1 MSKYFSRL
9 LFRSAIVLGVSFV
22 LAFGGVKHLMMQTTQ
37 NVVILVVDDFT
48 GETPD
53 VSDYDANDSCAVS
66 FEEQAFAVRGAA
78 TGTVEE
84 ATHGDLVFAQ
94 LEEMLEDAGVDSA
107 ISLVPIDMHGLTA
120 ESLVNE
126 ILDTM
131 NANPANV
138 YVVNMSFALIPCD
151 YVVAYT
157 ELQSDLIEARE
168 AQDLNQYRSLLRRAV
183 VFYDDTVFPA
193 MSQHAQQMV
202 NLNPLQDLFVE
213 QGALIIPVAAA
224 GNYGLNF
231 PFWPGAWAQVVSV
244 SASTGEGYYP
254 GSEWTRSDD
263 SPLLGAEAGQRGRNA
278 RISNYGEVMLPGE
291 YNSEVGLI
299 SGTSFAAPRLTVIL
313 AIYALDVGQGYC
325 QDDDGNLTLAYG
337 DWDNMTL
344 NRVAQEYCAAML
356 DYLPD

>member
-1 MSKYFSRL
+1 MRKYFSRL
-9 LFRSAIVLGVSFV
+9 LFRSAIVLGVSVV
-22 LAFGGVKHLMMQTTQ
+22 LAFGGVSHLLMQTNQ

-53 VSDYDANDSCAVS
+53 VSDYAADDSCAVS
-66 FEEQAFAVRGAA
+66 FQEQAFAVRGAA
-78 TGTVEE
+78 AGTAQE
-84 ATHGDLVFAQ
+84 TPHGELVFAQ
-94 LEEMLEDAGVDSA
+94 LEELLEDAGVASV
-107 ISLVPIDMHGLTA
+107 ISLLPVDMHGLTA
-120 ESLVNE
+120 ESLVTE
-126 ILDTM
+126 ISDTM
-131 NANPANV
+131 AANPASV
-138 YVVNMSFALIPCD
+138 YVVNMSFALIPCE

-183 VFYDDTVFPA
+183 VFYDDTVFPV

-231 PFWPGAWAQVVSV
+231 PFWPGAWGQVVSV

-263 SPLLGAEAGQRGRNA
+263 SPLLGAEAGQRGRNT

-291 YNSEVGLI
+291 YDSEVGLI

-313 AIYALDVGQGYC
+313 AMYALDAGQGYC
-325 QDDDGNLTLAYG
+325 QDEDGNLALAYG
-337 DWDNMTL
+337 DWDNLTL
-344 NRVAQEYCAAML
+344 NEAAEEHCAAMM
-356 DYLPD
+356 DYLPN